1 MTRWFAAGVALLLL
15 LTGCQSSGE
24 EPEPRSP
31 DEFTIEAERLPTVSL
46 REARS
51 PDAPRGF
58 SDADVEFFAA
68 QARRM
73 MELSFDEKVARLDP
87 DAAVDRVLRGLYAT
101 SGYRLRLDLAT
112 TFAGAAWQWDAAT
125 FASGD
130 GAEARILRARWEV
143 DAEDDRLD
151 NGVRARVLVLVLQ
164 AHAEVTAH
172 GASGK
177 DATYVVRRTITFR
190 GAKPRGG
197 PDWWPAVEM
206 SATTWGNNGCDLL
219 RTGELTPA
227 RDEAVRRTDLTE
239 AKASLAAEGV
249 VRSSLPSAEDVRS
262 YLRGCDRTA
271 GE

>member
-1 MTRWFAAGVALLLL
+1 MLLLAGCRGSGGESDPHVSDEFAAAVQG
-15 LTGCQSSGE
+15 
-24 EPEPRSP
+24 
-31 DEFTIEAERLPTVSL
+31 LPTVSL

-58 SDADVEFFAA
+58 ADADVEFFAA

-73 MELSFDEKVARLDP
+73 MERSFDEKVARLDP

-101 SGYRLRLDLAT
+101 SDYRLRLNLAT
-112 TFAGAAWQWDAAT
+112 TFEGVTWQWNAAT

-151 NGVRARVLVLVLQ
+151 NGVRARVLVLALQ
-164 AHAEVTAH
+164 AHAEVTAP
-172 GASGK
+172 GADGK
-177 DATYVVRRTITFR
+177 DATYIVRRTITFR

-197 PDWWPAVEM
+197 PDWWPFVEM
-206 SATTWGNNGCDLL
+206 SATTWGNDGCDLL
-219 RTGELTPA
+219 RTSELTPA

-239 AKASLAAEGV
+239 ARASLAAEGV